1 MTLSAVPDSH
11 QLLQRPWLH
20 ARPAAAHLGNPSW
33 PLATGVALSVR
44 ARHASELVVV
54 GGRVW
59 ATVDGPQGAANPAPD
74 DLILEAGARL
84 PLAAGQRVVVEPLRS
99 PGGAQAVVALQRN
112 RLSYPLSD
120 FLREGWAVVR
130 GAALGALRGALA
142 GARAARAASSASRAQ
157 GAMACGESIASSG
170 AL

>member
-1 MTLSAVPDSH
+1 MGIRAGALSGS
-11 QLLQRPWLH
+11 
-20 ARPAAAHLGNPSW
+20 AAW
-33 PLATGVALSVR
+33 PLAAGRAMSLR
-44 ARHASELVVV
+44 ARHGSELVVV

-59 ATVDGPQGAANPAPD
+59 ATLDGPHGPAARGQG
-74 DLILEAGARL
+74 DLILEAGEHL

-99 PGGAQAVVALQRN
+99 PDGAQACVALQRQT
-112 RLSYPLSD
+112 RSYPLPVL
-120 FLREGWAVVR
+120 LREAWAVLR

-157 GAMACGESIASSG
+157 GAMACGESMAASG

>member
-11 QLLQRPWLH
+11 QLSQPG
-20 ARPAAAHLGNPSW
+20 ATIGAAAGNAGW
-33 PLATGVALSVR
+33 PLVAGHAMSLRV
-44 ARHASELVVV
+44 RHASTLMVS

-59 ATVDGPQGAANPAPD
+59 ATLDGPHRPAARGQG

-84 PLAAGQRVVVEPLRS
+84 PLAAGQRVVVEPLHS
-99 PGGAQAVVALQRN
+99 PGGAQAWVAVERQAR
-112 RLSYPLSD
+112 SYPLPV
-120 FLREGWAVVR
+120 FLREGLAVLR

-142 GARAARAASSASRAQ
+142 GARAAKAASSASRAQ
-157 GAMACGESIASSG
+157 GAMACGESMASSG